1 MKAKHLLVV
10 IAAAAAAAGLS
21 SCTGKAGIEG
31 TWIQPVP
38 GMEGQVQGIRLDEGG
53 KASSVNMATLQYES
67 WSREGNTLVLNGKS
81 IGNALTIEFSDTL
94 TVEKLTADSLVLS
107 GPAMTLRYSRQ

>member
-38 GMEGQVQGIRLDEGG
+38 GMEGQG
-53 KASSVNMATLQYES
+53 
-67 WSREGNTLVLNGKS
+67 SREGSTLVLNGKS

-107 GPAMTLRYSRQ
+107 SPARTLRYSRQ

>member
-21 SCTGKAGIEG
+21 SCTGK
-31 TWIQPVP
+31 

-67 WSREGNTLVLNGKS
+67 WSQEGSTLVLTGKS

-107 GPAMTLRYSRQ
+107 SPARTLRYSRQ